1 MLKGHMD
8 AVLATTCFQSAQLS
22 KLHHAQQQD
31 DEYTTFIV
39 QYSFNEM
46 AQYER
51 YQKQFA
57 PALQAD
63 HQSHFREACLAFRTV
78 LEIIEHKKSR

>member
-1 MLKGHMD
+1 MLTEHMD

-22 KLHHAQQQD
+22 KLHHAPQQQ
-31 DEYTTFIV
+31 DEYTTYIV
-39 QYSFNEM
+39 QYHFNEM
-46 AQYER
+46 AHYER

-63 HQSHFREACLAFRTV
+63 HQSHFGAACLSFRTV